1 MDNNKFNIKFPHCTF
16 YYFHLYFLL
25 PAGIFLNLVYGLTG
39 NVLSIIYLVLQII
52 QYCMFLKHYKYSFN
66 IFVLTQLCYSIFFV
80 FINLKNDYFIF
91 SIITLLSFDTLEFV
105 YMYKRKY
112 ILTHKR
118 VEMQYAPTKKDNKN
132 IKKLNLFNM
141 VNPYNNKF
149 MLKDK
154 DVAEYILIYNN
165 ENDTQQKDKTIIKNN
180 DNNKIFQEENLDGY
194 SKEEII
200 DYLKDYLDLQE
211 EICYNIYYASDLF
224 KKEKRVEAIKIIED
238 KLLPQLKEIKDLD
251 KIEKIFD
258 LLEGN
263 LGLNEK
269 DTHYY
274 ITKLFNN
281 N

>member
-1 MDNNKFNIKFPHCTF
+1 MISST
-16 YYFHLYFLL
+16 
-25 PAGIFLNLVYGLTG
+25 
-39 NVLSIIYLVLQII
+39 
-52 QYCMFLKHYKYSFN
+52 
-66 IFVLTQLCYSIFFV
+66 
-80 FINLKNDYFIF
+80 IF
-91 SIITLLSFDTLEFV
+91 SIITFIFSVLGAYGFFVDNMFLIYIGFSMVIIEIIFEAITGQNLFTVWLALLISIGLIFGGVNWFKAITICLCFEN
-105 YMYKRKY
+105 
-112 ILTHKR
+112 ILCFLTGTILLISIKFLSQTNKM
-118 VEMQYAPTKKDNKN
+118 VNIENTDNSKDN
-132 IKKLNLFNM
+132 
-141 VNPYNNKF
+141 
-149 MLKDK
+149 
-154 DVAEYILIYNN
+154 
-165 ENDTQQKDKTIIKNN
+165 
-180 DNNKIFQEENLDGY
+180 Y

-200 DYLKDYLDLQE
+200 EYLKNYLDLPE

-238 KLLPQLKEIKDLD
+238 KLLPQLKKIKDLD